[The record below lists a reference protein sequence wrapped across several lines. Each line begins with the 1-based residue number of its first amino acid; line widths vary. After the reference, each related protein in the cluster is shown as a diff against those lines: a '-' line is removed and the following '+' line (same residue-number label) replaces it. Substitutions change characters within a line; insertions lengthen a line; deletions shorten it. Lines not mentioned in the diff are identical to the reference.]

1 MENIQTESIK
11 SVNGS
16 EENLVKHI
24 WVVHG
29 SKGNTVK
36 FFFSHWQSIV
46 RKTKWLEL
54 WYEEQEEIEYAEKNN
69 MDSIYWCKHCIYGC
83 CDRH

>member
-1 MENIQTESIK
+1 MENIETESIK

-16 EENLVKHI
+16 EENL
-24 WVVHG
+24 
-29 SKGNTVK
+29 VK